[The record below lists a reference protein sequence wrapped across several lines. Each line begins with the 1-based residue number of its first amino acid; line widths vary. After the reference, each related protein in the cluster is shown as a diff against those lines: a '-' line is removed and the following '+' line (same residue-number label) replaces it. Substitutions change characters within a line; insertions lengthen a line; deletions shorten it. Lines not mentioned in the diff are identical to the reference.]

1 MQRDL
6 IEALYFGEI
15 NETISNTFETAEYLR
30 ANKEYNRLYN
40 QREKNT

>member
-15 NETISNTFETAEYLR
+15 NETTSNTFETKEYLK
-30 ANKEYNRLYN
+30 ANCIIS
-40 QREKNT
+40 